1 MLTNAK
7 ILAKAFMI
15 CLLLSVT
22 GTATAQNF
30 SFENCRLLSLEKSI
44 KWLFQGSLESGLKFY
59 PSNQMFSFDNSS
71 VNWGN
76 RKLMWKG
83 QNRQGYFF
91 TYFNAPQLQV
101 SDNEEDVSRLNLKL
115 FSNGTGEII
124 LQKNHRQKDN
134 AVQFICGSG
143 GQTNPEPERSAI
155 TEEAANCY
163 LNPSS
168 IRQAQQHLKS
178 LGLYK
183 STIDGVSGRG
193 TKAAIKKAKKIVGR
207 KASAGDC
214 ITAKDITE
222 FSLLA
227 EAAVVVEELTT
238 NADQDDASETEGPIP
253 EASNY
258 QLSETQRLDAQTA
271 LKKFGFYNGIID
283 GSFVHTVFSQTVI

>member
-22 GTATAQNF
+22 GAATAQNF

-44 KWLFQGSLESGLKFY
+44 KFLFQGSLESGLKFY
-59 PSNQMFSFDNSS
+59 PSNQVFSFDNSS

-91 TYFNAPQLQV
+91 TYFYAPQLQV
-101 SDNEEDVSRLNLKL
+101 SDNEEDASRLNLKL
-115 FSNGTGEII
+115 FSSGTGEII
-124 LQKNHRQKDN
+124 LQKNHRLKDN
-134 AVQFICGSG
+134 PVQFICGSG

-163 LNPSS
+163 LNQSS

-193 TKAAIKKAKKIVGR
+193 TKAAIKKAKKLIGR
-207 KASAGDC
+207 NASAGDC

-222 FSLLA
+222 FRLLA
-227 EAAVVVEELTT
+227 ETAVTIEEPKT
-238 NADQDDASETEGPIP
+238 NTFETYSPEDDT
-253 EASNY
+253 
-258 QLSETQRLDAQTA
+258 LQT
-271 LKKFGFYNGIID
+271 D
-283 GSFVHTVFSQTVI
+283 GSN